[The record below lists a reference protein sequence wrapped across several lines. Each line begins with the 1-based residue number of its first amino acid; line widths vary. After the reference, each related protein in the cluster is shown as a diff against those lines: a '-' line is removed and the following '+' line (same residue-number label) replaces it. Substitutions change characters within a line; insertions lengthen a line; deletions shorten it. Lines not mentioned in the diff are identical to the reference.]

1 MTILRKVKSERER
14 KISHDITYM
23 WNLKNDTNEWIYKT
37 DSQIH
42 KLMIPKG
49 KGEGKDKLGIWDKHI
64 QTTKCKIDKQSVRE
78 KINILPNSQIS
89 FITSKKNGNK
99 FKGDSTSEY
108 QRF

>member
-1 MTILRKVKSERER
+1 MKNWQTGPSSPLTTSLQLHKV
-14 KISHDITYM
+14 
-23 WNLKNDTNEWIYKT
+23 W
-37 DSQIH
+37 
-42 KLMIPKG
+42 
-49 KGEGKDKLGIWDKHI
+49 
-64 QTTKCKIDKQSVRE
+64 KCKIDKQSVRE